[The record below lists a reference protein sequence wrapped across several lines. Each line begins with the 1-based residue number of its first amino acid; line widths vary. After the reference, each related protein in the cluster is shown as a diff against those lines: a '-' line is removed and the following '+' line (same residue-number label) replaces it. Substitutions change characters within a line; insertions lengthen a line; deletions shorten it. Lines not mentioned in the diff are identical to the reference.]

1 MAAPESLSAVK
12 AVATIANQFRPK
24 GGSRKRYICRVS
36 ENRNDDE
43 MRLIAG
49 GL

>member
-1 MAAPESLSAVK
+1 MAALESLSVVK

-24 GGSRKRYICRVS
+24 AGSRKRSICRVS
-36 ENRNDDE
+36 ENGNDDE
-43 MRLIAG
+43 MRLLAG